1 MFAVMVLS
9 LSKKSFQPL
18 RCHLQISS
26 GETAAMPIHDIY
38 ADQNR
43 EMHFRDLDRRSV
55 TIPID

>member
-38 ADQNR
+38 ADQNPETR
-43 EMHFRDLDRRSV
+43 FRGIDRRSA
-55 TIPID
+55 TIAID

>member
-18 RCHLQISS
+18 RCHLLISS
-26 GETAAMPIHDIY
+26 GETAAMRIYNIY

-43 EMHFRDLDRRSV
+43 ETRFRDLDRRSV